1 MSARVALVATVLARL
16 KAGELPQLFDAPP
29 VRAAL
34 PHVVI
39 EEPILSDWSSATWR
53 GVEGR
58 VIITV
63 HDGGEQAARV
73 RRMMGDVEYR
83 LMPGFSIEGWHVA
96 QWRWMRSQMVRI
108 GAQWRARGEWQVKMH
123 DRGGL

>member
-1 MSARVALVATVLARL
+1 MSARDMLIAAVLAQLR
-16 KAGELPQLFDAPP
+16 AGELPRVFDAPP

-58 VIITV
+58 LIVTV
-63 HDGGEQAARV
+63 HDGGEEAARV
-73 RRMMGDVEYR
+73 RRTMDDVEYR
-83 LMPGFSIEGWHVA
+83 LMPGPAIEGWRVV
-96 QWRWMRSQMVRI
+96 QWRWMKSQMVRV
-108 GAQWRARGEWQVKMH
+108 GAQWRARAEWLVKMH
-123 DRGGL
+123 DKGGM